1 MDSPYITP
9 SSSEA
14 PDPDRPRKRRFWK
27 RMIWVSVIGTLLPPV
42 LGLAGTVFGMM
53 RAFATLAASGTA
65 DTEALA
71 KPIASTL
78 LATVFGLLLCVPSVI
93 FLIVSIVRFRANA
106 PGSSDQR

>member
-1 MDSPYITP
+1 MDSPYLTP

-14 PDPDRPRKRRFWK
+14 PDPDRPKKRRFWK
-27 RMIWVSVIGTLLPPV
+27 RMIWLAVIGTLLPPA
-42 LGLAGTVFGMM
+42 LGFAGTVFGMM
-53 RAFATLAASGTA
+53 RAFAALAATGGNS
-65 DTEALA
+65 EELA

-106 PGSSDQR
+106 PESTDKR